1 MSQLQVVCGLVWRE
15 GLFLAARKRAGK
27 TNSGYWELPGGKVG
41 EQESVE
47 QALMREFQE
56 ELGMEIRVRGILG
69 SVEQAG
75 IVNLK
80 LIALEASCGSERPG
94 HIIDHDS
101 VIWVNPGYWH
111 ALRLVCIVT
120 GKQIGRAHV

>member
-56 ELGMEIRVRGILG
+56 ELGMDI
-69 SVEQAG
+69 S
-75 IVNLK
+75 
-80 LIALEASCGSERPG
+80 
-94 HIIDHDS
+94 
-101 VIWVNPGYWH
+101 
-111 ALRLVCIVT
+111 
-120 GKQIGRAHV
+120 